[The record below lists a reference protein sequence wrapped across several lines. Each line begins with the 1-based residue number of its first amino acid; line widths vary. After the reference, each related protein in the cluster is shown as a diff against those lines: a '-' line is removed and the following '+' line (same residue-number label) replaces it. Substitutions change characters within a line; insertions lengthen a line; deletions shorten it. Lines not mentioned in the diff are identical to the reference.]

1 MSVKIITD
9 SAADLP
15 VELLQAYDIDLIP
28 LRVYDEAETEYLDG
42 VTLES
47 VTLLQKMREGAVYRT
62 SLPSLETFQ
71 EKFVSYAKEGNPC
84 IYLAFSSE
92 LSGTYQSSVVIKE
105 EVKETYADL
114 DLDLEIIDTKCA
126 SLGQGLVVLEAAK
139 MAKDGASKEDILNR
153 VAFLMNHM
161 EHIFTVADL
170 QYLVRG
176 GRLSKVAG
184 FIGGLLNI
192 KPILNVEEGKLVPL
206 EKVRGKK
213 KVLSRI
219 VDIMEERG
227 KDLKGQTI
235 GITHGDDLET
245 AEALKSLITER
256 FGCEVFIVNTIGAAI
271 GAHTGPG
278 VITLF
283 FLNEVE

>member
-1 MSVKIITD
+1 MGVKIITD

-42 VTLES
+42 VTLKS

-92 LSGTYQSSVVIKE
+92 LSGTYQSSVLIKE
-105 EVKETYADL
+105 EVKETYT

-126 SLGQGLVVLEAAK
+126 SLGQGIVVLEAAK
-139 MAKDGASKEDILNR
+139 MAKEGASKEEILNR

-192 KPILNVEEGKLVPL
+192 KPILNVDEGKLVPL

-235 GITHGDDLET
+235 GMTHGDDLET
-245 AEALKSLITER
+245 AEALKVLITER

-278 VITLF
+278 ALTLF

>member
-1 MSVKIITD
+1 MGVKIITD

-15 VELLQAYDIDLIP
+15 EELLQAYDIDLIP

-42 VTLES
+42 VTLKS
-47 VTLLQKMREGAVYRT
+47 VTLLQKMREGAAYRT

-114 DLDLEIIDTKCA
+114 DLEIIDTKCA

-139 MAKDGASKEDILNR
+139 MAKEGASKEEILNR
-153 VAFLMNHM
+153 VAFLMEHM

-235 GITHGDDLET
+235 GMTHGDDLET
-245 AEALKSLITER
+245 AEALKALITER

>member
-1 MSVKIITD
+1 MGVKIITD

-42 VTLES
+42 VTLKS
-47 VTLLQKMREGAVYRT
+47 VTLLQKMREGAVYKT

-92 LSGTYQSSVVIKE
+92 LSGTYQSSVLIKE
-105 EVKETYADL
+105 EVKETYT

-126 SLGQGLVVLEAAK
+126 SLGQGIVVLEAAK
-139 MAKDGASKEDILNR
+139 MAKESASKEEILNR

-192 KPILNVEEGKLVPL
+192 KPILNVDEGKLVPL

-235 GITHGDDLET
+235 GMTHGDDLET
-245 AEALKSLITER
+245 AEALKALITER

-278 VITLF
+278 ALTLF

>member
-1 MSVKIITD
+1 MGVKIITD

-42 VTLES
+42 VTLKS
-47 VTLLQKMREGAVYRT
+47 VTLLQKMREGAVYKT

-92 LSGTYQSSVVIKE
+92 LSGTYQSSVLIKE
-105 EVKETYADL
+105 EVKETYT

-126 SLGQGLVVLEAAK
+126 SLGQGIVVLEAAK
-139 MAKDGASKEDILNR
+139 MAKEGSSKEEILNR
-153 VAFLMNHM
+153 VAFLMGHM

-192 KPILNVEEGKLVPL
+192 KPILNVDEGKLVPL

-227 KDLKGQTI
+227 KGLKGQTI
-235 GITHGDDLET
+235 GMTHGDDLET
-245 AEALKSLITER
+245 AEALKALITER

-278 VITLF
+278 ALTLF

>member
-1 MSVKIITD
+1 MGVKIITD

-28 LRVYDEAETEYLDG
+28 LRVYDESETEYLDG

-71 EKFVSYAKEGNPC
+71 EKFVSYAKESNPC

-92 LSGTYQSSVVIKE
+92 LSGTYQSSVLIKE
-105 EVKETYADL
+105 EVKETYAN
-114 DLDLEIIDTKCA
+114 LDLEIIDTKCA

-139 MAKDGASKEDILNR
+139 MAKDGASKEDILKR
-153 VAFLMNHM
+153 VDFLMNHM

-213 KVLSRI
+213 KVLGRI

-227 KDLKGQTI
+227 KELKGQTI

-245 AEALKSLITER
+245 AEALKALITER

>member
-1 MSVKIITD
+1 MGVKIITD

-114 DLDLEIIDTKCA
+114 DLEIIDTKCA

-139 MAKDGASKEDILNR
+139 MAKEGASKEEILNR

-235 GITHGDDLET
+235 GMTHGDDLET
-245 AEALKSLITER
+245 AEALKALITER

>member
-1 MSVKIITD
+1 MGVKIITD

-15 VELLQAYDIDLIP
+15 EELLQAYDIDLIP
-28 LRVYDEAETEYLDG
+28 LRVYDEAETEFLDG
-42 VTLES
+42 VTLNS
-47 VTLLQKMREGAVYRT
+47 VTLLQKMREGAAYRT

-114 DLDLEIIDTKCA
+114 DLEIIDTKCA

-139 MAKDGASKEDILNR
+139 MAKEGASKEEILKR
-153 VAFLMNHM
+153 VAFLMEHM

-192 KPILNVEEGKLVPL
+192 KPILNVEEGKLAPL

-235 GITHGDDLET
+235 GMTHGDDIET
-245 AEALKSLITER
+245 AESLKALITER

>member
-1 MSVKIITD
+1 MGVKIITD

-71 EKFVSYAKEGNPC
+71 GKFVSYAKEGNPC

-92 LSGTYQSSVVIKE
+92 LSGTYQSSIVIKE
-105 EVKETYADL
+105 EVKETYA

-139 MAKDGASKEDILNR
+139 MAKDGASKEDILKR

-213 KVLSRI
+213 KVLGRI
-219 VDIMEERG
+219 VDIMDERG
-227 KDLKGQTI
+227 KELKGQTI
-235 GITHGDDLET
+235 AMTHGDDLET
-245 AEALKSLITER
+245 AEALKALITER

>member
-15 VELLQAYDIDLIP
+15 KELLQAYNIDLIP

-47 VTLLQKMREGAVYRT
+47 VQLLQKMREGEVYKT

-71 EKFVSYAKEGNPC
+71 ETFVTYAKQGTPC

-105 EVKETYADL
+105 EVKETYTDF
-114 DLDLEIIDTKCA
+114 DLEIIDTKCA

-139 MAKDGASKEDILNR
+139 MAKEGASKEEILNR
-153 VAFLMNHM
+153 IAFLTKHM

-192 KPILNVEEGKLVPL
+192 KPILNVDEGKLVPL
-206 EKVRGKK
+206 EKVRGRK

-227 KDLKGQTI
+227 KELKGQTI

-245 AEALKSLITER
+245 ANALKALITEK

-278 VITLF
+278 ALTLF

>member
-42 VTLES
+42 VTLKS
-47 VTLLQKMREGAVYRT
+47 VTLLQKMREGAVYKT

-92 LSGTYQSSVVIKE
+92 LSGTYQSSVLIKK
-105 EVKETYADL
+105 EVKETYT

-126 SLGQGLVVLEAAK
+126 SLGQGIVVLEAAK
-139 MAKDGASKEDILNR
+139 MAKEGASKEEILNR
-153 VAFLMNHM
+153 VAFLMEHM

-192 KPILNVEEGKLVPL
+192 KPILNVDEGKLVPL

-235 GITHGDDLET
+235 GMTHGDDLET
-245 AEALKSLITER
+245 AEALKALITER

-278 VITLF
+278 ALTLF

>member
-1 MSVKIITD
+1 MGVKIITD

-42 VTLES
+42 VTLKS
-47 VTLLQKMREGAVYRT
+47 VTLLQKMREGAVYKT

-92 LSGTYQSSVVIKE
+92 LSGTYQSSVLIKE
-105 EVKETYADL
+105 EVKETYT

-139 MAKDGASKEDILNR
+139 MAKDGASKEEILNR

-192 KPILNVEEGKLVPL
+192 KPILNVDEGKLVPL

-227 KDLKGQTI
+227 KDLKDQTI
-235 GITHGDDLET
+235 GMTHGDDLET
-245 AEALKSLITER
+245 AEALKALITER

-278 VITLF
+278 ALTLF

>member
-1 MSVKIITD
+1 MGVKIITD

-92 LSGTYQSSVVIKE
+92 LSGTYQSSVLIKE
-105 EVKETYADL
+105 EVKETYAN
-114 DLDLEIIDTKCA
+114 LDLEIIDTKCA

-139 MAKDGASKEDILNR
+139 MAKDGASKEDILKR
-153 VAFLMNHM
+153 VDFLMNHM

-213 KVLSRI
+213 KVLGRI

-227 KDLKGQTI
+227 KELKGQTI

-245 AEALKSLITER
+245 AEALKALITER

>member
-1 MSVKIITD
+1 MGVKIITD

-114 DLDLEIIDTKCA
+114 DLEIIDTKCA

-139 MAKDGASKEDILNR
+139 MAKNGASKEDILNR

-235 GITHGDDLET
+235 GMTHGDDLET
-245 AEALKSLITER
+245 AEALKALITER

>member
-1 MSVKIITD
+1 MGVKIITD

-114 DLDLEIIDTKCA
+114 DLEIIDTKCA

-213 KVLSRI
+213 KVLGRI

-235 GITHGDDLET
+235 AMTHGDDLET

>member
-1 MSVKIITD
+1 MGVKIITD

-105 EVKETYADL
+105 EVKETYA

-235 GITHGDDLET
+235 GMTHGDDLET

>member
-1 MSVKIITD
+1 MGVKIITD

-28 LRVYDEAETEYLDG
+28 LRVYDEVETEYLDG

-47 VTLLQKMREGAVYRT
+47 VTLLQKMREGAVYKT

-114 DLDLEIIDTKCA
+114 DLEIIDTKCA

-139 MAKDGASKEDILNR
+139 MAKNGASKEDILKR
-153 VAFLMNHM
+153 VAFLMNYM

-227 KDLKGQTI
+227 KYLKGQTI
-235 GITHGDDLET
+235 AMTHGDDLET
-245 AEALKSLITER
+245 AEALKALITER

>member
-1 MSVKIITD
+1 MGVKIITD

-42 VTLES
+42 VTLKS
-47 VTLLQKMREGAVYRT
+47 VTLLQKMREGAVYKT

-92 LSGTYQSSVVIKE
+92 LSGTYQSSVLIKK
-105 EVKETYADL
+105 EVKETYT

-126 SLGQGLVVLEAAK
+126 SLGQGIVVLEAAK
-139 MAKDGASKEDILNR
+139 MAKEGASKEEILNR
-153 VAFLMNHM
+153 VAFLMEHM

-192 KPILNVEEGKLVPL
+192 KPILNVDEGKLIPL

-235 GITHGDDLET
+235 GMTHGDDLET
-245 AEALKSLITER
+245 AEALKALITER

-278 VITLF
+278 ALTLF

>member
-1 MSVKIITD
+1 MGVKIITD

-92 LSGTYQSSVVIKE
+92 LSGTYQSSIVIKE
-105 EVKETYADL
+105 EVKETYA

-139 MAKDGASKEDILNR
+139 MAKDGASKEDILKR
-153 VAFLMNHM
+153 VVFLMNHM

-213 KVLSRI
+213 KVLGRI

-227 KDLKGQTI
+227 KELKGQTI
-235 GITHGDDLET
+235 AMTHGDDLET
-245 AEALKSLITER
+245 AEALKALITER

>member
-42 VTLES
+42 VTLKS
-47 VTLLQKMREGAVYRT
+47 VILLQKMREGAVYKT

-92 LSGTYQSSVVIKE
+92 LSGTYQSSVLIKE
-105 EVKETYADL
+105 EVKETYT

-126 SLGQGLVVLEAAK
+126 SLGQGIVVLEAAK
-139 MAKDGASKEDILNR
+139 MAKEGASKEEILNR
-153 VAFLMNHM
+153 VAFLMEHM

-192 KPILNVEEGKLVPL
+192 KPILNVDEGKLVPL

-235 GITHGDDLET
+235 GMTHGDDLET
-245 AEALKSLITER
+245 AEALKALITER

-278 VITLF
+278 ALTLF

>member
-1 MSVKIITD
+1 MGVKIITD

-15 VELLQAYDIDLIP
+15 VELLQAYNIDLIP

-71 EKFVSYAKEGNPC
+71 EKFVSYAKEGSPC

-92 LSGTYQSSVVIKE
+92 LSGTYQSSVLIKE
-105 EVKETYADL
+105 EVKETYAN
-114 DLDLEIIDTKCA
+114 LDLEIIDTKCA

-139 MAKDGASKEDILNR
+139 MAKDGASKEDILKR
-153 VAFLMNHM
+153 VDFLMNHM

-213 KVLSRI
+213 KVLGRI

-227 KDLKGQTI
+227 KELKGQTI

-245 AEALKSLITER
+245 AEALKALITER

-278 VITLF
+278 VITVF

>member
-1 MSVKIITD
+1 MGVKIITD

-42 VTLES
+42 VTLKS
-47 VTLLQKMREGAVYRT
+47 VTLLQKMREGAVYKT

-92 LSGTYQSSVVIKE
+92 LSGTYQSSVLIKK
-105 EVKETYADL
+105 EVTETYT

-126 SLGQGLVVLEAAK
+126 SLGQGIVVLEAAK
-139 MAKDGASKEDILNR
+139 MAKEGASKEEILNR
-153 VAFLMNHM
+153 VAFLMEHM

-192 KPILNVEEGKLVPL
+192 KPILNVDEGKLVPL

-227 KDLKGQTI
+227 KDLKDQTI
-235 GITHGDDLET
+235 GMTHGDDLET
-245 AEALKSLITER
+245 AEALKALITER

-278 VITLF
+278 ALTLF

>member
-1 MSVKIITD
+1 MGVKIITD

-28 LRVYDEAETEYLDG
+28 LRVYDEVETEYIDG

-47 VTLLQKMREGAVYRT
+47 VTLLQKMREGAVYKT

-114 DLDLEIIDTKCA
+114 DLEIIDTKCA

-139 MAKDGASKEDILNR
+139 MAKNGASKEDILKR

-227 KDLKGQTI
+227 KYLKGQTI
-235 GITHGDDLET
+235 AMTHGDDLET
-245 AEALKSLITER
+245 AEALKALITER